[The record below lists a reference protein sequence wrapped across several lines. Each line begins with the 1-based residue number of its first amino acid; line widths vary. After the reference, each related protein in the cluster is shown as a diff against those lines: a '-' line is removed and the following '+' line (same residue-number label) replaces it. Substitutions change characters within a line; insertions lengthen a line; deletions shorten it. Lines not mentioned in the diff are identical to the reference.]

1 MFQKKQS
8 NYSPACIHLSKK
20 TVPFCSIQ
28 FHFLSLMMNEI
39 FFADLKN
46 DLVPLGRKEKKK
58 ERECHT
64 IHQLE
69 LLLYSHFTL
78 VLDNSG
84 DVTMLYWSVISFF
97 L

>member
-1 MFQKKQS
+1 
-8 NYSPACIHLSKK
+8 
-20 TVPFCSIQ
+20 
-28 FHFLSLMMNEI
+28 MMNEI

-97 L
+97 SIAPALPPVLGFIIFFWSV